1 MGNIVLLDDLTI
13 NKIAAG
19 EVVERPAS
27 VVKEMVENSID
38 AGATKITV
46 EIKNGGIS
54 FIRIS
59 DNGRGIAEDDMEIAF
74 ERHATSKIRVAD
86 DIVKVTS
93 MGFRGEALASIA
105 AIANVEMISRTADSE
120 IGHKIVVEGG
130 KVLEQSEIGSPVGT
144 TITVKNL
151 FYNTPVRY
159 KFLKKD
165 YTESGYIED
174 CVSRLALVN
183 KNISFKLINSGK
195 TIIHTNGNND
205 IKSVIYSIYG
215 KDVAENIVE
224 VEHEY
229 EGIKVSGIVG
239 NAEIARSN
247 RSNQLFFVN
256 KRFIKNRTLNAAA
269 EQALKNIIP
278 SSKYGF
284 LVLNIEIDPMFVDVN
299 VHPAKLEVRFEDENK
314 VFKAV
319 YATIKEANNII
330 EENKE
335 QIKNEEVQEFKD
347 EKIYKIDSLEQQSDE
362 VAKAIREDE
371 LFGKRNKTP
380 FFKKNKLE
388 EDKEKD
394 EKDNLLEEVYKFRKG
409 LKEIGVSEVPMSV
422 YTPFIDEE
430 QIQKEVDKN
439 VEHNV
444 EMDNKQEQVESN
456 ENLAN
461 GNTVEIPV
469 VADQDNEDY
478 TQKDEDIIKPNSV
491 PTEQKVQE
499 MTKELIKQRESN
511 EILENDIKNSKIEK
525 NEENSDDENDKKF
538 DDMYM
543 KIFGDKQIISTEEE
557 QKVLSEK
564 ERKMLADIK
573 STVRPIKENDGVE
586 ENEEGIKIQE
596 IKTDNEIS
604 KDDLEKSDNKII
616 EFQEEKVNEIKI
628 DDKQQSL
635 LDEKDSY
642 DDLKKLVGKN
652 YKFVGIA
659 FSNYII
665 VEVED
670 EMCIIDWKAASER
683 IVYEMLKK
691 SYNSTEKDSQAMLMA
706 DIINLNHKQ
715 TELIKE
721 NLDLFLNVGFKL
733 EAFGENTIKLT
744 SVPGVCINMNTK
756 HLFLELLDDTAD
768 YSKNS
773 SQPIEDRFILDLSK
787 KVANVSDIRIDES
800 EVDRVLK
807 ALLNFDNPYVCS
819 NGKRIAMEI
828 SKYDIERKFNRK

>member
-1 MGNIVLLDDLTI
+1 MDLNYEEI
-13 NKIAAG
+13 LEKVKEIAIKAG
-19 EVVERPAS
+19 E
-27 VVKEMVENSID
+27 K
-38 AGATKITV
+38 
-46 EIKNGGIS
+46 
-54 FIRIS
+54 
-59 DNGRGIAEDDMEIAF
+59 
-74 ERHATSKIRVAD
+74 
-86 DIVKVTS
+86 
-93 MGFRGEALASIA
+93 
-105 AIANVEMISRTADSE
+105 
-120 IGHKIVVEGG
+120 
-130 KVLEQSEIGSPVGT
+130 
-144 TITVKNL
+144 
-151 FYNTPVRY
+151 
-159 KFLKKD
+159 
-165 YTESGYIED
+165 
-174 CVSRLALVN
+174 
-183 KNISFKLINSGK
+183 
-195 TIIHTNGNND
+195 
-205 IKSVIYSIYG
+205 
-215 KDVAENIVE
+215 
-224 VEHEY
+224 
-229 EGIKVSGIVG
+229 
-239 NAEIARSN
+239 
-247 RSNQLFFVN
+247 
-256 KRFIKNRTLNAAA
+256 
-269 EQALKNIIP
+269 
-278 SSKYGF
+278 
-284 LVLNIEIDPMFVDVN
+284 
-299 VHPAKLEVRFEDENK
+299 
-314 VFKAV
+314 
-319 YATIKEANNII
+319 IKEAFETREII
-330 EENKE
+330 NA
-335 QIKNEEVQEFKD
+335 
-347 EKIYKIDSLEQQSDE
+347 SLE
-362 VAKAIREDE
+362 I
-371 LFGKRNKTP
+371 
-380 FFKKNKLE
+380 
-388 EDKEKD
+388 KD
-394 EKDNLLEEVYKFRKG
+394 SNTTDLV
-409 LKEIGVSEVPMSV
+409 
-422 YTPFIDEE
+422 T
-430 QIQKEVDKN
+430 EVDKN

-478 TQKDEDIIKPNSV
+478 TQKDEDIIKTNSV

-787 KVANVSDIRIDES
+787 RVANVSDIRIDES